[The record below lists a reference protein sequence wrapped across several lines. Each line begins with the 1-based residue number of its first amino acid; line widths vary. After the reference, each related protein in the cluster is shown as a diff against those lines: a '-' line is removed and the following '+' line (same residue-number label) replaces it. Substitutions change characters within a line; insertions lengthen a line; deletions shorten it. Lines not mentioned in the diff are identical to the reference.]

1 MNVFNERL
9 QNILDRILELDKL
22 EISPQWKG
30 LIHEHNLDYWLTA
43 LRKVTTEECKI
54 LLAGE
59 SAPTKDQIIND
70 LPRISPGQYQ
80 PGVYFGL
87 ISSQIEPETFCY
99 GGSATKPG
107 FGLAGRTGDHGRK
120 SYRESIAKSYKKD
133 GRSPPLYYQLID
145 QPDKLRH

>member
-59 SAPTKDQIIND
+59 CAPT
-70 LPRISPGQYQ
+70 
-80 PGVYFGL
+80 
-87 ISSQIEPETFCY
+87 
-99 GGSATKPG
+99 
-107 FGLAGRTGDHGRK
+107 
-120 SYRESIAKSYKKD
+120 
-133 GRSPPLYYQLID
+133 
-145 QPDKLRH
+145 